1 MHSSCR
7 LLAALALLAP
17 ALALPARARVVV
29 VGVDGACWS
38 VLDPLLAEGRLPHLA
53 ALASRGVTADM
64 DTVEPVISPVVWTSI
79 ATGRSPAAHGVT
91 DFLKDAR
98 DLAVPTVFER
108 LAVQGLRVGTYEW
121 LVTWPPRGLPGGFVI
136 PAWLRR
142 DERTEPPDVFAGRGP
157 GYRYALRGVV
167 GRAAYAANAR
177 AELAA
182 KAAQW
187 NALAGAFALDVGS
200 VTFYA
205 VDAVSHRFWHD
216 SFPGAFADGS
226 APPPDPAF
234 AALVQEVVAGLDRAV
249 GEIAAPLGPD
259 DALLVVSDHG
269 FEAEGRMRRIWS
281 GHAELLLARAGLVPG
296 RDAFTIEGEF
306 AYGFLRVHAG
316 PFAERDALLD
326 RLVAFYAGATTESGE
341 PLFTVEVFDQVER
354 PAAARRPLAARA
366 RQWVLRQV
374 LERWFS
380 VRLDADAHAYVLVRP
395 NDAALESAWPD
406 GRVRVAGR
414 TVALA
419 ELVDG
424 DGFSGRHHPTA
435 LFLAAGGALRHVP
448 QRGRLSVLDVAPL
461 VAYLADAGI
470 PDDLE
475 GRLPEEWIEPGVLA
489 RRPPRRVAAEALPR
503 LPAPDAAD
511 APDAVLLE
519 RLRSMGYVE

>member
-1 MHSSCR
+1 MNRPAR
-7 LLAALALLAP
+7 LLAALVVLAP
-17 ALALPARARVVV
+17 AVALPARARVVI

-38 VLDPLLAEGRLPHLA
+38 VLDPLLADGRLPHVA
-53 ALASRGVTADM
+53 ALAARGVTAEM
-64 DTVEPVISPVVWTSI
+64 ETVEPVISPVVWTSI

-98 DLAVPTVFER
+98 DVAVPTVFER

-121 LVTWPPRGLPGGFVI
+121 LVSWPPRALPGGFVI
-136 PAWLRR
+136 PGWLRR
-142 DERTEPPDVFAGRGP
+142 DDRTEPPDALAGRGP
-157 GYRYALRGVV
+157 GYRYSLRGVT
-167 GRAAYAANAR
+167 GRANYAANAR

-187 NALAGAFALDVGS
+187 NTLADDFALDVGA

-216 SFPGAFADGS
+216 AFPDAFRDGS

-234 AALVQEVVAGLDRAV
+234 AGLVQEAVVGVDRAL
-249 GEIAAPLGPD
+249 GEIAARLEPD
-259 DALLVVSDHG
+259 DALVVVSDHG

-296 RDAFTIEGEF
+296 RDPFTVEGEF

-341 PLFTVEVFDQVER
+341 PLFTVEVFDEVER
-354 PAAARRPLAARA
+354 PPHARRPLAARA

-380 VRLDADAHAYVLVRP
+380 VRLDPDAHAYVLVRP
-395 NDAALESAWPD
+395 NDAALESAWPG

-435 LFLAAGGALRHVP
+435 LFLAAGGPLRHVAG
-448 QRGRLSVLDVAPL
+448 RGRLSVLDVAPL
-461 VAYLADAGI
+461 VAYLAGAAI

-475 GRLPEEWIEPGVLA
+475 GRLPEAWIEPAALA
-489 RRPPRRVAAEALPR
+489 RRPARSVEAGTLHR
-503 LPAPDAAD
+503 LS
-511 APDAVLLE
+511 
-519 RLRSMGYVE
+519 R